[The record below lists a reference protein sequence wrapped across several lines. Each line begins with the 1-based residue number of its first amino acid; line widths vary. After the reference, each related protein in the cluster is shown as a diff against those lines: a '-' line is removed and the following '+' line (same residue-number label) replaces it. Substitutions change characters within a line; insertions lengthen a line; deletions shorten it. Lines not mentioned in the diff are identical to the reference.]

1 MPKNIH
7 KGTEL
12 NNVRE
17 TWDQNEKERSNT
29 TGPTRTNENLDRIVE
44 EEAAEYENANK
55 EERLL
60 SGERASVSDDQEDD
74 AAGATGR

>member
-1 MPKNIH
+1 MANNLH

-17 TWDQNEKERSNT
+17 TWDQNEREHVKTSA
-29 TGPTRTNENLDRIVE
+29 PSAADENLENIIQ
-44 EEAAEYENANK
+44 EEASEYENANK

-60 SGERASVSDDQEDD
+60 DGERASVKDNSNE
-74 AAGATGR
+74 GE

>member
-1 MPKNIH
+1 MARNIH

-17 TWDQNEKERSNT
+17 TWNQNEREQAKTSAPT
-29 TGPTRTNENLDRIVE
+29 TDENLERIIE
-44 EEAAEYENANK
+44 DEALEYDNADK

-60 SGERASVSDDQEDD
+60 SGERASVKDDE
-74 AAGATGR
+74 GGGK

>member
-1 MPKNIH
+1 MARNIH

-17 TWDQNEKERSNT
+17 TWSQNEREQAKTSAPT
-29 TGPTRTNENLDRIVE
+29 TDENLERIIE
-44 EEAAEYENANK
+44 DEALDYDNADK

-60 SGERASVSDDQEDD
+60 SGERASVKDDG
-74 AAGATGR
+74 AGGK